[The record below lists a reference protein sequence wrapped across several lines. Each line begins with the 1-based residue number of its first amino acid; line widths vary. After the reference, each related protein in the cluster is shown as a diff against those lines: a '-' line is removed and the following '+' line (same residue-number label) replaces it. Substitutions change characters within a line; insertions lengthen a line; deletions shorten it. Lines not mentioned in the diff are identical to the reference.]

1 MADPH
6 REPRFQRPAIGDPG
20 PPRVG
25 TTSSGRWTTPRVRKR
40 RPERDGQVIMAID
53 RVEIPNQATYSPFA
67 LADVFMLAPLASR
80 LLFRASVPGRIVQA
94 VALGAYA
101 GSALCDW
108 LARQEA
114 RPIDFE
120 ETFGQDPSNLEPMS
134 EEARQEEILDLVPV
148 LNRDYQPSELS
159 REELAEV
166 VNERLTDYIASITGQ
181 RVETSTEVRSIA
193 LSKLLFPFALGA
205 CDILSGDVTIF
216 RDSGVFEPHIIAHE
230 FCHRK
235 GYYKELQAQAIAY
248 LAMSTSDHPVLVQA
262 ALAERT
268 HRNLRVLA
276 EGDLDD
282 YHRLVDE
289 SRLREELAKDFHAIR
304 PEPTAYERAVWTIMK
319 PIMEERMRMTGQ
331 AGLSDY
337 DAGFTDF
344 IHSQG

>member
-1 MADPH
+1 M
-6 REPRFQRPAIGDPG
+6 
-20 PPRVG
+20 
-25 TTSSGRWTTPRVRKR
+25 
-40 RPERDGQVIMAID
+40 D
-53 RVEIPNQATYSPFA
+53 RVEIPNQATYAPFA

-80 LLFRASVPGRIVQA
+80 LLFRASLPGRIVQA

-101 GSALCDW
+101 GSALSDW
-108 LARQEA
+108 LARKDA

-120 ETFGQDPSNLEPMS
+120 ETFGQDPSDLEPMS
-134 EEARQEEILDLVPV
+134 EEVRREEVADLVAV
-148 LNRDYQPSELS
+148 LNRDYQPLDLS
-159 REELAEV
+159 REELARV
-166 VNERLTDYIASITGQ
+166 VNERLTAFIASITGQ
-181 RVETSTEVRSIA
+181 RVETSAEVRSVA

-248 LAMSTSDHPVLVQA
+248 LALSTSDHPVLVQA

-276 EGDLDD
+276 DGDLDH
-282 YHRLVDE
+282 YHRLVEESGLRDE
-289 SRLREELAKDFHAIR
+289 LEKDFHAIR
-304 PEPTAYERAVWTIMK
+304 PEPSAYERAVWTVMK
-319 PIMEERMRMTGQ
+319 PVMEERMRMTGQ
-331 AGLSDY
+331 NGLSDY
-337 DAGFTDF
+337 DSGFTDF

>member
-1 MADPH
+1 MA
-6 REPRFQRPAIGDPG
+6 
-20 PPRVG
+20 
-25 TTSSGRWTTPRVRKR
+25 
-40 RPERDGQVIMAID
+40 MD
-53 RVEIPNQATYSPFA
+53 RVEIPNQATYALFA

-80 LLFRASVPGRIVQA
+80 LLFRASLPGRIVQA

-101 GSALCDW
+101 GSVLSDW
-108 LARQEA
+108 LARQDA

-120 ETFGQDPSNLEPMS
+120 ETFGQDPSDLEPMS
-134 EEARQEEILDLVPV
+134 EEVRREEVADLVAV
-148 LNRDYQPSELS
+148 LNRDYRPLDLS
-159 REELAEV
+159 REELARV
-166 VNERLTDYIASITGQ
+166 VNEHLTAYIASITGQ
-181 RVETSTEVRSIA
+181 RVETSAEVRSVA

-248 LAMSTSDHPVLVQA
+248 LALSTSDHPALVQA

-276 EGDLDD
+276 DGDLDH
-282 YHRLVDE
+282 YHRLVEESGLRDE
-289 SRLREELAKDFHAIR
+289 LEEDFHALR
-304 PEPTAYERAVWTIMK
+304 PEPSAYERAVWTVMK
-319 PIMEERMRMTGQ
+319 PVMEERMRMTGQ
-331 AGLSDY
+331 NGLSDY
-337 DAGFTDF
+337 DSGFTDF

>member
-1 MADPH
+1 M
-6 REPRFQRPAIGDPG
+6 
-20 PPRVG
+20 
-25 TTSSGRWTTPRVRKR
+25 
-40 RPERDGQVIMAID
+40 D
-53 RVEIPNQATYSPFA
+53 RVEIPNQATYAPFA

-101 GSALCDW
+101 GSALSDW
-108 LARQEA
+108 LARQDA

-120 ETFGQDPSNLEPMS
+120 EAFGQDPSALEPMS
-134 EEARQEEILDLVPV
+134 EEARREEVLDLVAV
-148 LNRDYQPSELS
+148 LNRDYQPVELS
-159 REELAEV
+159 RDELARIA
-166 VNERLTDYIASITGQ
+166 NQHLTTYIASITGQ
-181 RVETSTEVRSIA
+181 RVETSSEVRSVA
-193 LSKLLFPFALGA
+193 LAKLLFPFALGA

-248 LAMSTSDHPVLVQA
+248 LALSTSGHPVLVQA

-304 PEPTAYERAVWTIMK
+304 PEPSAYERAVWTIMK

-331 AGLSDY
+331 GGLSDY
-337 DAGFTDF
+337 DSGFTDF
-344 IHSQG
+344 IHTQG

>member
-1 MADPH
+1 M
-6 REPRFQRPAIGDPG
+6 
-20 PPRVG
+20 
-25 TTSSGRWTTPRVRKR
+25 
-40 RPERDGQVIMAID
+40 D
-53 RVEIPNQATYSPFA
+53 RVEIPNQATYAPFA

-80 LLFRASVPGRIVQA
+80 LLFRASMPGRIVQA

-101 GSALCDW
+101 GSALSDW
-108 LARQEA
+108 LARQDA

-120 ETFGQDPSNLEPMS
+120 ETFGQDPSDLEAMS
-134 EEARQEEILDLVPV
+134 EEARRETVADLVAV
-148 LNRDYQPSELS
+148 LNRDYQPPALS
-159 REELAEV
+159 RGQLARV
-166 VNERLTDYIASITGQ
+166 VNEHLTAYIASITGQ
-181 RVETSTEVRSIA
+181 RVETSAELRSVA

-248 LAMSTSDHPVLVQA
+248 LALSTSDDPVLVQA

-276 EGDLDD
+276 DGDIGH
-282 YHRLVDE
+282 YHRLVEE
-289 SRLREELAKDFHAIR
+289 SGLREELAKDFHALR
-304 PEPTAYERAVWTIMK
+304 PEPSAYERAVWTVMK

-331 AGLSDY
+331 KGLSDY
-337 DAGFTDF
+337 DSGFTDF

>member
-1 MADPH
+1 M
-6 REPRFQRPAIGDPG
+6 
-20 PPRVG
+20 
-25 TTSSGRWTTPRVRKR
+25 
-40 RPERDGQVIMAID
+40 D
-53 RVEIPNQATYSPFA
+53 RVEIPNKATYTPLS
-67 LADVFMLAPLASR
+67 LADVFMLAPLTSR

-101 GSALCDW
+101 GSALGDW
-108 LARQEA
+108 LARKET

-120 ETFGQDPSNLEPMS
+120 EAFGQDPANLKSMT
-134 EEARQEEILDLVPV
+134 EEERQEEVKDLVAL
-148 LNRDYQPSELS
+148 LNRDYQPIELS
-159 REELAEV
+159 RGELAKV
-166 VNERLTDYIASITGQ
+166 VNEQLTTYIASITGQ
-181 RVETSTEVRSIA
+181 RVETSDEVRSVA
-193 LSKLLFPFALGA
+193 LVKILFPFALGA

-216 RDSGVFEPHIIAHE
+216 RDSGIFEPHIIAHE

-248 LAMSTSDHPVLVQA
+248 LALSTSDHPVLVQA

-304 PEPTAYERAVWTIMK
+304 PPPSAYEKAVWTVMK
-319 PIMEERMRMTGQ
+319 PIMEERMKMTGQ
-331 AGLSDY
+331 NGLSDY

-344 IHSQG
+344 LHTQG